1 MPETPAE
8 SQDPEAPI
16 SPAGTPA
23 AATKTPTPG
32 PLATPASTPGS
43 PPEEASAVPASS
55 DSERSAESCADGP
68 GGALYARVARPARAR
83 VQALSLSPSPER
95 QKPPPPDPATKPKV
109 SWIHGKQQGAPSPAP
124 SPGPRRRTPSGGEE
138 PGHVVPSPPRARL
151 RGRGLG
157 LAENTEAGGSPCSA
171 PDAASLLAAELRDKT
186 RSLGAREKPAPPQK
200 AKRSVPTRAVASA
213 VAAPEAPASDDIP
226 RKKKTPI
233 QKPPR
238 KKCREVGAPTL

>member
-1 MPETPAE
+1 M
-8 SQDPEAPI
+8 
-16 SPAGTPA
+16 
-23 AATKTPTPG
+23 
-32 PLATPASTPGS
+32 
-43 PPEEASAVPASS
+43 PASS
-55 DSERSAESCADGP
+55 DSERSAESSADGP

-83 VQALSLSPSPER
+83 VQALPLSPSPER

-109 SWIHGKQQGAPSPAP
+109 SWIHGKQGAPSPAP

-138 PGHVVPSPPRARL
+138 PGHGVPSPPRARV

-157 LAENTEAGGSPCSA
+157 LAENTEAGGSPYNA
-171 PDAASLLAAELRDKT
+171 PDAASMLAAELRDKT

-226 RKKKTPI
+226 RQKKTPI